1 MRIKD
6 NFTRFFSSLS
16 TTQLFLLAI
25 SPFLL
30 SLLVHIIILSLSNY
44 LTWTFPDET
53 VMEEKVPATIILAGK
68 ADNRLKFQGTD
79 LLDSF
84 KTDDKMV
91 YPDTEIEY
99 RPITPNVDFY
109 PESKVGEE
117 LDLISVEAAAMD
129 HKWVNPSTGRQPLH
143 TGPEKLVGSFSRHL
157 QVLREGG
164 LDVVFV
170 FDATFSMVKY
180 LREVTYKIENLATTF
195 RKLVPTCRIGLVAYR
210 DVGDDFI
217 TKIQPLTYG
226 TLSLHN
232 FLTDIEARGGGD
244 WEEAVDEAIRVAVE
258 EFNWNERSKKIIL
271 LIGDA
276 PPRAGGFS
284 RVIDL
289 IGKFREDMGGRL
301 AALDTR
307 DPRCFRERHEDP
319 QMVMEEFRRF
329 AEIGGGECA
338 RLFDE
343 ETVIK
348 GMVVLVFGGRWEM
361 YLDEFMK
368 NL

>member
-1 MRIKD
+1 MRIRD
-6 NFTRFFSSLS
+6 NLSRLFKRLS

-30 SLLVHIIILSLSNY
+30 SLLIHMIILSLSNY
-44 LTWTFPDET
+44 ITWTFPGET
-53 VMEEKVPATIILAGK
+53 VAEEKVPASIILAGK
-68 ADNRLKFQGTD
+68 VDNRLKFQGTD

-84 KTDDKMV
+84 RTDDKMV

-109 PESKVGEE
+109 PESKVSEE

-129 HKWVNPSTGRQPLH
+129 HKWVNPSTGRQPLY
-143 TGPEKLVGSFSRHL
+143 TGPEKLVGSFSRHI

-170 FDATFSMVKY
+170 FDSTFSMVKY
-180 LREVTYKIENLATTF
+180 LREVTYKIENLAETF

-210 DVGDDFI
+210 DVGEDFI

-226 TLSLHN
+226 TTSLHG
-232 FLTDIEARGGGD
+232 FLTDIEACGGGD
-244 WEEAVDEAIRVAVE
+244 YEEAVDEAVRVAVE

-276 PPRAGGFS
+276 PPRTGGVS
-284 RVIDL
+284 KVIDL
-289 IGKFREDMGGRL
+289 IDKFRVEMGGRF

-307 DPRCFRERHEDP
+307 DPRYFREMHEDD
-319 QMVMEEFRRF
+319 QTVMEEFRRF

-348 GMVVLVFGGRWEM
+348 GMIVLVFGGRWEM